1 MFPLYLLEDE
11 SSNLSVPL
19 AFGPNDEDV
28 TTNNQSDTRGRTRWG
43 DSRKWSIG
51 NPCFASIN
59 DIAPI
64 GFLGSSL
71 HT

>member
-19 AFGPNDEDV
+19 AVSPDDEDV
-28 TTNNQSDTRGRTRWG
+28 ATQDQSGTRGARRG
-43 DSRKWSIG
+43 NSRKWSVG
-51 NPCFASIN
+51 NPCFASID

-64 GFLGSSL
+64 GFLSSGL